1 MRIVWSN
8 VSSIRQNE
16 GLKPCLTFYPTYD
29 WELAFHIYIYIEFT
43 GVLIPT
49 MRARSPTMRARV
61 LIPIGKKKEKKKPII
76 TIAIRCENF
85 LVVLCW

>member
-29 WELAFHIYIYIEFT
+29 WELAFHIYIY
-43 GVLIPT
+43 
-49 MRARSPTMRARV
+49 RV
-61 LIPIGKKKEKKKPII
+61 HWGTNPNHAGEEPDHAGEG
-76 TIAIRCENF
+76 TNPDR
-85 LVVLCW
+85 